1 MASGSF
7 ETTFGALGTWK
18 FRMNWSSTKNTA
30 SNTSNVTFSFQTYCP
45 VEDGDG
51 AHSDTRVFYTRNA
64 SDTNL
69 PLTLEFYNTN
79 FNKSFTIGK
88 TVLSPSPRYTF
99 NNLSLTYDGTTSTSY
114 TIYNVPHNA
123 DGSMT
128 LYFNFYWNIDHVL
141 VGEYVPGESGE
152 DGEVDG
158 NYFSGSH
165 SFPSYKSITLD
176 KIARNPS
183 LTSVTNFT
191 DEENPRITYSNPVG
205 NSASS
210 LKLYLTDTAN
220 KTHYITARD
229 IPKTG
234 TSYTLTLTDDE
245 RNALRAAAVAADTTT
260 LTVRFAIT
268 AVVSGSSLSSA
279 RNAVLT
285 IVDCDPVITGI
296 SIRDVN
302 SDTVALTGDE
312 NTLIKLESM
321 AEYIYYPEA
330 RKGATIVSQFVQCG
344 NAKVMDQNV
353 GVIDDVE
360 SGTFIFNATDSRNA
374 VVNVTVEKNIIDYIK
389 PTCYQTVVAEMSGET
404 GAVVKLNVKGNYFNG
419 SFGAANNELKIE
431 VRHTQNDG
439 EMGEWFE
446 LTDGLIPVFD
456 GNTYTLD
463 VTISGFEY
471 SRAYTFQCRATDKLN
486 NVQSAQYTVRVLPI
500 FDWDNDDFNFNVP
513 VTMNGETVLRHN
525 KDANN
530 IVLSASGGHIYLRP
544 GGTSD
549 TSGEVKI
556 NTLGELE
563 VQGDI
568 IINGISLMS
577 LLSSKGWI

>member
-7 ETTFGALGTWK
+7 ETTFGYYGTWK

-30 SNTSNVTFSFQTYCP
+30 TNTSNVTFSFQTYCP
-45 VEDGDG
+45 IEYGDG
-51 AHSDTRVFYTRNA
+51 SHSDSRVIRGG
-64 SDTNL
+64 SDANY
-69 PLTLEFYNTN
+69 PITLEFYNTN
-79 FNKSFTIGK
+79 FNKSFVIGK
-88 TVLSPSPRYTF
+88 STPVYTPRYQF
-99 NNLSLTYDGTTSTSY
+99 NTMSLTYDGTTSTSY

-123 DGSMT
+123 DGSMS
-128 LYFNFYWNIDHVL
+128 LYCNAFWNIDYAL
-141 VGEYVPGESGE
+141 VQEYLPGESGD
-152 DGEVDG
+152 DGETDG
-158 NYFSGSH
+158 NRISGSV
-165 SFPSYKSITLD
+165 SFPSYKTLTLD

-210 LKLYLTDTAN
+210 LKLRVTDTGG
-220 KTHYITARD
+220 KTDYITARD

-234 TSYTLTLTDDE
+234 TSYTLELTDDE

-296 SIRDVN
+296 VIRDVN

-330 RKGATIVSQFVQCG
+330 RKGATITSQFVQCG

-360 SGTFIFNATDSRNA
+360 SGTFLFSATDSRNA

-389 PTCYQTVVAEMSGET
+389 PTCYQTVVAELSGET
-404 GAVVKLNVKGNYFNG
+404 GAVVKLTIKGNYFNG
-419 SFGAANNELKIE
+419 SFGAAANELKLE

-439 EMGEWFE
+439 EMGEWNE
-446 LTDGLIPVFD
+446 LTTGLIPTFD
-456 GNTYTLD
+456 GNSYTLE

-486 NVQSAQYTVRVLPI
+486 TVQSAQYTVRVLPV

-513 VTMNGETVLRHN
+513 VNMNGGTVLRHN

-530 IVLSASGGHIYLRP
+530 LVVSATGGHIYFRP
-544 GGTSD
+544 GGTSS
-549 TSGEVKI
+549 TY
-556 NTLGELE
+556 GELKLTPQGNLE
-563 VQGDI
+563 VYGDI
-568 IINGISLMS
+568 IIDGVSLKTI
-577 LLSSKGWI
+577 LSNAGLI